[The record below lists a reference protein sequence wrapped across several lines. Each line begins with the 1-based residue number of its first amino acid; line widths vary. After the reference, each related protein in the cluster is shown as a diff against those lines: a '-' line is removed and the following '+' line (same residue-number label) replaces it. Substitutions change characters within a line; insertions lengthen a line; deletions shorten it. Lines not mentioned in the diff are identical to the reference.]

1 MRPAQCVS
9 VRNTPLQWA
18 PGWGARTCGPRKAGF
33 SLLSTTPS
41 PHQGQPLPCHPTAR
55 TALAFSTP
63 YTDGLIQYNP
73 LGVAFCSL
81 EGHPCHHSARVF
93 NLFIPIAVRYSTE
106 WRHHYLPILLL
117 TGIWVSTFSLEL
129 LLIVLVPIYIIGSWY
144 MLPNCFY
151 EGIEIYIPAHRILPM
166 AYLTG
171 D

>member
-93 NLFIPIAVRYSTE
+93 NLFIPIAVRYSTVKTPLFTHFIVD
-106 WRHHYLPILLL
+106 RHLGFHFQFGAVINSPCTHIYYR
-117 TGIWVSTFSLEL
+117 
-129 LLIVLVPIYIIGSWY
+129 LLIHAAKLFLWRYRNLYSCP
-144 MLPNCFY
+144 
-151 EGIEIYIPAHRILPM
+151 
-166 AYLTG
+166 
-171 D
+171 

>member
-93 NLFIPIAVRYSTE
+93 NLFIPIAVRYSTVKTPLFTHFIVD
-106 WRHHYLPILLL
+106 RHLGFHFQFGAVINSPCTHIYYR
-117 TGIWVSTFSLEL
+117 
-129 LLIVLVPIYIIGSWY
+129 LLIHAAKLFLWRYRNLHSCP
-144 MLPNCFY
+144 
-151 EGIEIYIPAHRILPM
+151 
-166 AYLTG
+166 
-171 D
+171 